1 MNELTATLPV
11 NAPIRK
17 SSGVSISQAES
28 PPGELVRYHCVCGES
43 TDLDLHSG
51 GRCEACGR
59 RYSAEV
65 ARLAA
70 TETIQMPF
78 GFEEP
83 IEPDPD
89 TEPAE
94 TAERTPDG
102 RDAPTTIVSPGAA
115 PHAEIPLPSDRRL
128 GHFRI
133 VGRLGRGGMGDV
145 YRALDESL
153 ERYVALKVLR
163 PSVNGTIAG
172 AAGHV
177 PLLQEARAQARVNHP
192 GVVHIY
198 YVSPDPQRPFLAMEL
213 VAGSTLAERLQ
224 AGSLTYCETVDVAL
238 QIARALR
245 HAARYDVVHGD
256 IKPGNI
262 LLAADGVVKLGD
274 FGLARRLSGRRDEPT
289 GAITGT
295 PHYLPPEVVGGA
307 EPDIRSDMYALGVM
321 VFEMTFGRRPYTVE
335 SGTLQEHIEAH
346 RIAAPEFPEVWPA
359 ELPEGWRGVLERLLE
374 KDPADRYQTH
384 DDLIADLERLKP
396 VDLPRAGRV
405 NRGLAWFVDLF
416 LALVV
421 GILLLTPFGF
431 LASRGLLDATPFLR
445 VVIDLAADAL
455 VLFSAAWLQAWW
467 KTSPGKSLL
476 QLRIVDLHGLTPNC
490 PTLAMRTVFQLLP
503 LLSVDIY
510 LTMSEIGV
518 GWLGTLVALAGL
530 AHSAIDAGVAAVRPD
545 GRSLHDLLLRTRVVL
560 DTRTEN
566 VE

>member
-1 MNELTATLPV
+1 MT
-11 NAPIRK
+11 APIQK
-17 SSGVSISQAES
+17 SSGVSISQAENR
-28 PPGELVRYHCVCGES
+28 PGERVRYHCVCGE
-43 TDLDLHSG
+43 TAELDLQTG

-94 TAERTPDG
+94 EGERTPDG
-102 RDAPTTIVSPGAA
+102 RDAPTTIVSPGAE

-163 PSVNGTIAG
+163 PSVNGSAAG
-172 AAGHV
+172 ADGPV

-213 VAGSTLAERLQ
+213 VAGSTLADRLQ

-262 LLAADGVVKLGD
+262 LLAGDGAVKLGD

-295 PHYLPPEVVGGA
+295 PHYLPPEVGGA

-346 RIAAPEFPEVWPA
+346 RVAAPEFPDVWPT

-384 DDLIADLERLKP
+384 DELIADLERLKP

-405 NRGLAWFVDLF
+405 NRGLAWFADLF
-416 LALVV
+416 VALVA
-421 GILLLTPFGF
+421 GILLLAPFGF
-431 LASRGLLDATPFLR
+431 LASRGWLTPTPFLS
-445 VVIDLAADAL
+445 VVIDLASDLL

-490 PTLAMRTVFQLLP
+490 PALAMRTVFQLLP

-530 AHSAIDAGVAAVRPD
+530 AHAAVDAGVAAVRPD

-560 DTRTEN
+560 DTRTESI
-566 VE
+566 E